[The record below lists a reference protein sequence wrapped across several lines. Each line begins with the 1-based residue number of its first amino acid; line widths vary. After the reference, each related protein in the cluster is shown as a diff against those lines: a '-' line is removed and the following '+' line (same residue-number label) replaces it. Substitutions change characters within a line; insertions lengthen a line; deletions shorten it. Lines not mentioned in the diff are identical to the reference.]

1 MPLLFIAGG
10 RDFQTAI
17 APQRALAA
25 QVRNGRVIIYPA
37 AGHFM
42 FADEPQRF
50 AADVA
55 AFVAKA
61 SR

>member
-1 MPLLFIAGG
+1 MPRDARSTEFTLLTVVGV
-10 RDFQTAI
+10 TALST
-17 APQRALAA
+17 LAM
-25 QVRNGRVIIYPA
+25 IIYPA